1 MGQKSEP
8 LWTEKTMR
16 RKKGR
21 RDHLVTGNVSSCSHL
36 ILLLFILR
44 HWDWVIS
51 FILMSFRNQLE
62 DTCFINSP
70 HMFPTKVLPTSV
82 VASSPSSPPSFCF
95 QGGIDEILG
104 SWAFTCVLFAVIQKI
119 LKMQQIMQLWC
130 WEFQIL
136 WGEKERER
144 GSRGHFLPQ
153 VGQVFNPHWGLL

>member
-1 MGQKSEP
+1 M
-8 LWTEKTMR
+8 
-16 RKKGR
+16 
-21 RDHLVTGNVSSCSHL
+21 TGNVSSCSHL
-36 ILLLFILR
+36 ILLLFVLR

-104 SWAFTCVLFAVIQKI
+104 SWAFHMCAVCRDSKDIENAADHAAVMLRVPNIVGGK
-119 LKMQQIMQLWC
+119 
-130 WEFQIL
+130 
-136 WGEKERER
+136 KERER
-144 GSRGHFLPQ
+144 EGAEDISCHKLDKFSILIEDYSSTF
-153 VGQVFNPHWGLL
+153 VS